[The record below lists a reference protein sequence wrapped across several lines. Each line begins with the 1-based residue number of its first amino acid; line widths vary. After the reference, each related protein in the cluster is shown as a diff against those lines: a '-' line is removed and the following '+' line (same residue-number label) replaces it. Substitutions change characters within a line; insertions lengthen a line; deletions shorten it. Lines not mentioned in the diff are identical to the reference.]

1 MSQNPTIYQHKRGPS
16 SVLLKL
22 LDHVSLMSINTPG
35 TTTSF
40 SFKCSN
46 PEFASFGLCQWF
58 AFTSKIL
65 YIQPDWASDPSSL
78 TNSNQC
84 DVPSSESSRKCW
96 VCCTICFCTSRL
108 TRPKCNNTSKIH
120 SPPSFQLNRLLS
132 KLQWPEKR
140 SRSQGCHPC
149 GPWGPPWGPWGPPCG
164 PWGPPWGPGGPPW
177 GPWGPPWGGGR
188 RCGPGPPRKDF
199 NFSPSTAAPTPPAIS
214 VVALAPS
221 RASGFKFFT
230 ASSSGF
236 ASKSCKWFSS
246 SSPFAD
252 FSAISGV
259 VEDSDAGSKTSPCT
273 VSASTNEISSF
284 MGANGQAQKHGA

>member
-1 MSQNPTIYQHKRGPS
+1 MSQNPKLVQHKRGPS

-22 LDHVSLMSINTPG
+22 LDHVSLVSINTPG

-46 PEFASFGLCQWF
+46 PEFAGFGLCQWF

-65 YIQPDWASDPSSL
+65 YIQPYWASDPSSP

-84 DVPSSESSRKCW
+84 DVPSCESSRKCW
-96 VCCTICFCTSRL
+96 VFCTEAS
-108 TRPKCNNTSKIH
+108 
-120 SPPSFQLNRLLS
+120 
-132 KLQWPEKR
+132 W
-140 SRSQGCHPC
+140 CHPC
-149 GPWGPPWGPWGPPCG
+149 GPWGPPWGPPYR
-164 PWGPPWGPGGPPW
+164 PWGQRQGGT
-177 GPWGPPWGGGR
+177 GAHVE
-188 RCGPGPPRKDF
+188 PPRKDF

-236 ASKSCKWFSS
+236 AIKSCKWFSS

-284 MGANGQAQKHGA
+284 MRANGQAQKHGA